1 MNIEQFFPR
10 PHAPQ
15 FNGADDFRV
24 RYEGLKSAL
33 KADILASETCMSKCS
48 LDLKQAAVS
57 DKERNCLR
65 QCNIKYFD
73 SSLVIENEMTNFVRG
88 MPM

>member
-1 MNIEQFFPR
+1 MNSQYFFPR
-10 PHAPQ
+10 PNAPQ
-15 FNGADDFRV
+15 FNSADDFKV
-24 RYEGLKSAL
+24 RYEGLKTSL

-48 LDLKQAAVS
+48 LELKQAALS
-57 DKERNCLR
+57 DNERNCLR

-73 SSLVIENEMTNFVRG
+73 SSLVIENEMSNFVRG

>member
-1 MNIEQFFPR
+1 MNSEYFFPK
-10 PHAPQ
+10 PNAPQ
-15 FNGADDFRV
+15 FDSSNDHRV
-24 RYEGLKSAL
+24 RYEGLKSSL
-33 KADILASETCMSKCS
+33 KADILASESCMSKCG
-48 LDLKQAAVS
+48 LDLKQAALS

>member
-1 MNIEQFFPR
+1 MNSEHFFPR

-15 FNGADDFRV
+15 FNATDDFRV

-33 KADILASETCMSKCS
+33 KADILASESCMSKCN
-48 LDLKQAAVS
+48 LDLKQASLS
-57 DKERNCLR
+57 DNERNCLR

-88 MPM
+88 LPM